1 MPVVSNYSAGTGGF
15 DVWPTWSGTTISVT
29 AATTNTTGTTIALP
43 AWSIWNQ
50 QTSSLTTSTNAIYAN
65 WVEDV
70 SQLVARVGDWGY
82 PPRRLAKPSEAEVR
96 AQLAHEQRYRDAELA
111 REAARKAAREKAA
124 GLLEEHLTEEQ
135 VAHLRARDCFYLET
149 LGQDGKKN
157 RYRID
162 RGTHGNVKRVDEKG
176 SILESLCIQPG
187 GVPTEDAMLAQ
198 KLWLETDEAAFRKVA
213 NITRV
218 R

>member
-1 MPVVSNYSAGTGGF
+1 MPTYTNTTY
-15 DVWPTWSGTTISVT
+15 DPWPTWTSTGAGLVFAARNVTYTLTSGSTTSTPVWEVWT
-29 AATTNTTGTTIALP
+29 DTGTGA
-43 AWSIWNQ
+43 A
-50 QTSSLTTSTNAIYAN
+50 TNAIYTTWLEYAEHHERLA
-65 WVEDV
+65 V
-70 SQLVARVGDWGY
+70 
-82 PPRRLAKPSEAEVR
+82 PRRIPAKPSEAEVR
-96 AQLAHEQRYRDAELA
+96 AALA
-111 REAARKAAREKAA
+111 REKRLREADLAQALAVKAAREKAA
-124 GLLEEHLTEEQ
+124 RLLEDHLTEEQ

-198 KLWLETDEAAFRKVA
+198 KLWLETDEAAFRRVA
-213 NITRV
+213 NITR
-218 R
+218 RP